1 MDVSLIDVPARA
13 RRRVGTGG
21 RIGAMR
27 RRARR
32 RARSALI
39 CAFACASAC
48 AFARAESS
56 FASVRMDDG
65 IQHHGGDVSEVTTA
79 TATWDDRARGDAKDA
94 SSTMRESSVGDAMAR
109 KWREGSRR
117 DDFEAFVE
125 RGDKRREYCG
135 NEGAY
140 PCDESRR
147 REKIFYENAE
157 VALALDRTALLGRR
171 HSRKHRPEDEE
182 DEEDAYEEDEDELS
196 DSRVKYGT
204 TIWSDRTREEFE
216 SSTGSLTPTPASER
230 DRSREKKESWK
241 RMHEE
246 FLKRNADIWTHGRNT
261 DGDLFDSEHVPKS
274 WDWREIGG
282 LSKVWE
288 QGACGGCWAF
298 TTVAAVEG
306 VHYIWTKEEVSLSP
320 QMLLECD
327 PIDQDCTGGNMV
339 TGYQYAVMKGGISSA
354 NDYPVHPYTLKTSE
368 VGPCRTN
375 TARKHAA
382 SIDDYI
388 VLENSWSELKSAI
401 YMQPVSVAVNALGE
415 RFRFYSGGVLTY
427 DDCQPDWDN
436 SPNLINHAV
445 VAVGFGYDKHLDL
458 EYVVIKNSWGPQWG
472 ENGFARIAMQGGE
485 MNATCGLLI
494 ESVAPLKLSNLTYSD
509 PDYVAGFNDYVDWAP
524 KSQLSDV
531 NGILYVILTTFALVG
546 ALSMGIITIV
556 SCMTEDDGYYYTDL
570 NFDEYDEKF
579 DVRKHAFGR
588 EDRLQG
594 LSVTQKL
601 SRFQARREPV
611 TGLPARGRSGRDP
624 RDMSDVKPHRGG
636 DRL

>member
-1 MDVSLIDVPARA
+1 MTLSF
-13 RRRVGTGG
+13 RRPRFG
-21 RIGAMR
+21 
-27 RRARR
+27 
-32 RARSALI
+32 
-39 CAFACASAC
+39 
-48 AFARAESS
+48 
-56 FASVRMDDG
+56 
-65 IQHHGGDVSEVTTA
+65 
-79 TATWDDRARGDAKDA
+79 
-94 SSTMRESSVGDAMAR
+94 
-109 KWREGSRR
+109 
-117 DDFEAFVE
+117 
-125 RGDKRREYCG
+125 
-135 NEGAY
+135 
-140 PCDESRR
+140 
-147 REKIFYENAE
+147 
-157 VALALDRTALLGRR
+157 
-171 HSRKHRPEDEE
+171 
-182 DEEDAYEEDEDELS
+182 
-196 DSRVKYGT
+196 
-204 TIWSDRTREEFE
+204 
-216 SSTGSLTPTPASER
+216 
-230 DRSREKKESWK
+230 
-241 RMHEE
+241 
-246 FLKRNADIWTHGRNT
+246 
-261 DGDLFDSEHVPKS
+261 
-274 WDWREIGG
+274 
-282 LSKVWE
+282 KVWE

-509 PDYVAGFNDYVDWAP
+509 PDYVAGLNDYVDWAP
-524 KSQLSDV
+524 KSQ
-531 NGILYVILTTFALVG
+531 F
-546 ALSMGIITIV
+546 
-556 SCMTEDDGYYYTDL
+556 
-570 NFDEYDEKF
+570 
-579 DVRKHAFGR
+579 
-588 EDRLQG
+588 
-594 LSVTQKL
+594 
-601 SRFQARREPV
+601 
-611 TGLPARGRSGRDP
+611 
-624 RDMSDVKPHRGG
+624 
-636 DRL
+636 